1 MKILV
6 ADDERE
12 IRNVLRLLLEREG
25 YEVLVAANGNDA
37 VLAVEEN
44 PDLDL
49 CIMDIMMP
57 RLSGVEA
64 TELIRGFSAVPI
76 LFLTAKSLKSDRAS
90 AYQAGGDDYL
100 VKPFSGSELLFKV
113 EAMIR
118 RYNRYRGKPV
128 KDEGDLIR
136 IGSDI
141 TLSPTRREVTKA
153 GEVVDIRDKEFDVL
167 AYLAGNRGKTISAMD
182 IYEAV
187 WHEMPLPSSANT
199 VTVHILNLR
208 RKLESGATTP
218 KVIRTVWGRGY
229 QID

>member
-25 YEVLVAANGNDA
+25 YEVYLASNGNEA
-37 VLAVEEN
+37 IRTVEEN

-64 TELIRGFSAVPI
+64 TSKIREFSAVPI
-76 LFLTAKSLKSDRAS
+76 LFLTAKSLESDRAS
-90 AYQAGGDDYL
+90 AYSAGGDDYL
-100 VKPFSGSELLFKV
+100 VKPFSGAELLFKV

-118 RYNRYRGKPV
+118 RYNRYQGKPV
-128 KDEGDLIR
+128 KDEDDLIR

-141 TLSPTRREVTKA
+141 TISPSRREVTKG
-153 GEVVDIRDKEFDVL
+153 GEIVDIRDKEFEVL
-167 AYLAGNRGKTISAMD
+167 VYLASNRAQTISAMD

-208 RKLESGATTP
+208 RKLEGAASTP

>member
-25 YEVLVAANGNDA
+25 YEVHLASNGNDA
-37 VLAVEEN
+37 IREVEEN

-64 TELIRGFSAVPI
+64 TSLIREFSDVPI
-76 LFLTAKSLKSDRAS
+76 LFLTAKSLESDRAA
-90 AYQAGGDDYL
+90 AYRAGGDDYL
-100 VKPFSGSELLFKV
+100 VKPFAGSELLFKV

-128 KDEGDLIR
+128 KEEGDLIR
-136 IGSDI
+136 IGEDI
-141 TLSPTRREVTKA
+141 AISPSRREVTKG
-153 GEVVDIRDKEFDVL
+153 GEVVDIRDKEFEVL
-167 AYLAGNRGKTISAMD
+167 IYLAANRGTTISAMD

-187 WHEMPLPSSANT
+187 WNEIPLPSSANT

-208 RKLESGATTP
+208 RKLEGATSSP
-218 KVIRTVWGRGY
+218 KIIRTVWGKGY

>member
-1 MKILV
+1 MKVLV
-6 ADDERE
+6 VDDERE

-25 YEVLVAANGNDA
+25 YEVYLAANGNDA
-37 VLAVEEN
+37 IYAVQDN

-64 TELIRGFSAVPI
+64 TEHIREFSDVPI
-76 LFLTAKSLKSDRAS
+76 LFLTAKSLESDRAS
-90 AYQAGGDDYL
+90 AYNAGGDDYL
-100 VKPFSGSELLFKV
+100 VKPFSGTELLFKV

-136 IGSDI
+136 IGTDI
-141 TLSPTRREVTKA
+141 TLSPSRREVTKA
-153 GEVVDIRDKEFDVL
+153 GEIVDIRDKEFDVL
-167 AYLAGNRGKTISAMD
+167 VYLASNRGKTISAMD

-208 RKLESGATTP
+208 RKLEGATSSP